1 MFEDSSLGLDIALRH
16 WLQAVYL
23 VVSSKKGVSNN
34 QLHRAMGITLKSAW
48 FMSRRICEGHGGVG
62 PGV

>member
-34 QLHRAMGITLKSAW
+34 QLHRAMGITLRALGS
-48 FMSRRICEGHGGVG
+48 
-62 PGV
+62 